1 MKDIFIFLSTS
12 ILFVT
17 MMASGAEIN
26 NFDCTLPA
34 NESERAVCA
43 DQGLRNLD
51 AELSNIMETSIS
63 IRSEILSRSKKFRR
77 ELSECEGNV
86 VCLIDLYEQNIFNHS
101 PPKSRVPSLIDGSAK
116 DCPSNDIYENCQGT
130 YTWANGDKYTGEW
143 KNDKRHGFGTQ
154 VTSAGNV
161 IIGYWEEDVLNGETK
176 IKFAS
181 GKIFVGLLEYGRY
194 EGKATVYDKGLKYV
208 GNFSDSNGRQKFTG
222 NQYFLDGT
230 RLYAEYTNLIEV
242 LGNNRIKVGKR
253 VVASELPDCPAAVFN
268 NCYGRYEWDSGEKYI
283 GEWQNNLRAGLGTF
297 TYKNGNQYTGTWK
310 DNVPDGN
317 GRLVATDGSVYTGL
331 WIDGVYQDLKN
342 TQENIEDREKTGE
355 YLEQNS
361 YLADGEDAPSLLLK
375 CESPKGYYLV
385 AHSND
390 KSKADF
396 LYVREGQ
403 QYSRNNFYNVL
414 DTPLSVTELTYSY
427 PNFRFNEIRQY
438 NYRKW
443 SITISRDTGRLR
455 ISYDMRNVLYR
466 PDVAGSREFARYN
479 STYTCSTYSDF
490 GKFLYLKQDFIADIL
505 KIETEKKNKLLNDR
519 QKKLDSR
526 KF

>member
-1 MKDIFIFLSTS
+1 MRDIFILLGTS

-17 MMASGAEIN
+17 MMASGAEIQ
-26 NFDCTLPA
+26 NFDCTLPE

-43 DQGLRNLD
+43 DQGLSNLD
-51 AELSNIMETSIS
+51 AELSNIMETSTSFRREDPIEV
-63 IRSEILSRSKKFRR
+63 INLRR

-86 VCLIDLYEQNIFNHS
+86 VCIIDLYEQKIFYHS
-101 PPKSRVPSLIDGSAK
+101 SPKSRVPSLIDGSAK
-116 DCPSNDIYENCQGT
+116 DCPNNDIYENCQGT

-154 VTSAGNV
+154 VTSSGNV
-161 IIGYWEEDVLNGETK
+161 ITGYWEEDVLNGETK

-181 GKIFVGLLEYGRY
+181 GKIFIGLLEYGRY
-194 EGKATVYDKGLKYV
+194 KGNATVYDKGLKYV

-242 LGNNRIKVGKR
+242 LGNNKIKVGKR
-253 VVASELPDCPAAVFN
+253 VVASELPDCPAALFN
-268 NCYGRYEWDSGEKYI
+268 NCYGRYEWDTGEKYI
-283 GEWQNNLRAGLGTF
+283 GEWQDNMRAGLGTF
-297 TYKNGNQYTGTWK
+297 TYKNGNKYTGTWK

-331 WIDGVYQDLKN
+331 WIDGVYQDLED
-342 TQENIEDREKTGE
+342 TQENIEDREKAEE
-355 YLEQNS
+355 YLEQNL

-375 CESPKGYYLV
+375 CESREGYYLV

-390 KSKADF
+390 ESKADF
-396 LYVREGQ
+396 LYVRNGQ

-414 DTPLSVTELTYSY
+414 DTPLSVTELKYSY
-427 PNFRFNEIRQY
+427 PNFRYNEIRRSD
-438 NYRKW
+438 YRKW
-443 SITISRDTGRLR
+443 SITIGRDTGRLQ
-455 ISYDMRNVLYR
+455 IDYDKRNVLYR

-479 STYTCSTYSDF
+479 DTYTCNTFSDF
-490 GKFLYLKQDFIADIL
+490 GRFLYLKQDFIADIL